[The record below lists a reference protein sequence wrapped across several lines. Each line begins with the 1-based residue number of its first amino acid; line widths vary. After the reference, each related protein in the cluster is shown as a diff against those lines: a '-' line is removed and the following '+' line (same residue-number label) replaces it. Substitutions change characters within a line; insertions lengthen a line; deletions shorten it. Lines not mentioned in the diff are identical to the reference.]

1 MVKNEEFYSRA
12 QELRDYYKKNNGY
25 LLSKIVSEIV
35 GEVFDN
41 GDEFPPELT
50 FSGHHYQKYMVES
63 VLKMLKLDYKKVTQL
78 GDFFVINGLKL
89 MWAIIKLL

>member
-12 QELRDYYKKNNGY
+12 QKARDYYKEEGLY
-25 LLSKIVSEIV
+25 LYSDIVRKIA
-35 GEVFDN
+35 GEVFEY

-89 MWAIIKLL
+89 M